1 LLDFY
6 DELGYLKSINGE
18 QDINKVFADIDVL
31 IGGLA

>member
-1 LLDFY
+1 Q
-6 DELGYLKSINGE
+6 SINGE